1 MHNKCI
7 QKNTNLRE
15 KIRALENPF
24 RTPHIQLLGFSNRE
38 NKEKREKKIKQKDN
52 RRKIHRCK
60 DMSLQTE
67 SAHQIHD

>member
-1 MHNKCI
+1 MHNI
-7 QKNTNLRE
+7 YIHKNTNLRE

-24 RTPHIQLLGFSNRE
+24 RMPHIQLLGFSNGE
-38 NKEKREKKIKQKDN
+38 NKDKREKIKQKNN

-60 DMSLQTE
+60 NMNLQTE